1 MSKIIKRKKLNSN
14 AVQIADRI
22 NWWSKN
28 GDGSFNTALYIRVCE
43 VKKARE

>member
-1 MSKIIKRKKLNSN
+1 MDKKIKRKRLPSN
-14 AVQIADRI
+14 AVQLADRI

-28 GDGSFNTALYIRVCE
+28 GNGFFNTALYIRVCE